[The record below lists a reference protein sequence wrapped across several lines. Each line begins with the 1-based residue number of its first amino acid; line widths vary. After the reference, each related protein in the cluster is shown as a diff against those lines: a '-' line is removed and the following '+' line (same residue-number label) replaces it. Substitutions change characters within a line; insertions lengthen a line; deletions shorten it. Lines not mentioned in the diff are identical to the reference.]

1 MTLISLCM
9 FPGNLRRIHDLI
21 GSFHNFMQIEIDS
34 LTEILW
40 SVSPA
45 AIPFERMK
53 RKRQPINWL

>member
-1 MTLISLCM
+1 M